1 MERTEMCG
9 EEIVR
14 LASSRR
20 NGSSTKRVPPG
31 DALHKLIQAALAAD
45 EPFVST
51 DKSNPGFYFG

>member
-20 NGSSTKRVPPG
+20 NGKSAKRVTPG

-45 EPFVST
+45 RPFVSSG
-51 DKSNPGFYFG
+51 KSTPRPYFA